1 MLMDAESC
9 LRSDL
14 MAYPIHIFQVI
25 TWKSDDGLEVEG
37 KLGRSGF
44 FLFFPSFSP
53 LFPHSFLAFF
63 LSFSF
68 FLSFLP
74 LFLYV

>member
-44 FLFFPSFSP
+44 SLFSPSFPP